1 MALNIL
7 SNNDLEYIRH
17 LQPSGWSDIKVEFE
31 FYVNSSFCYPI
42 KIEVNNKI
50 VGIGAAIEFG
60 KTGWLAH
67 IIVDPEHR
75 RKGIGYQIV
84 EVLLEY
90 LENRSIE
97 TFLLI
102 ATDMGLPIYKKAGF
116 RIVSEYTYLKKEIS
130 QHTIKISDHIVPFKK
145 ENLDIIYKIDREVS
159 GENRSW
165 LLSDY
170 LIDAYVYMENNVITG
185 YYLPRLGEGLIM
197 VKSDVA
203 GIELLKIKIT
213 THDKIVL
220 PSDNLTGIEFLLNNG
235 FIRLEV
241 KGTRMIRGK
250 NILWQPKNIFSRIGG
265 NLG

>member
-1 MALNIL
+1 MTFEIL
-7 SNNDLEYIRH
+7 SNSDLEHIRH
-17 LQPSGWSDIKVEFE
+17 LQPSGWTDIMVEFE
-31 FYVNSSFCYPI
+31 FYVNASFCHPI
-42 KIEVNNKI
+42 KIEINNKI
-50 VGIGAAIEFG
+50 IGIGAAIEFG
-60 KTGWLAH
+60 KTAWLAH

-102 ATDMGLPIYKKAGF
+102 ATDMGLPIYEKAGF
-116 RIVSEYTYLKKEIS
+116 RIVCEYTYLKKEIF
-130 QHTIKISDHIVPFKK
+130 QHTRKISDHIVHFSE
-145 ENLDIIYKIDREVS
+145 ENLDIIYKLDREVS

-170 LIDAYVYMENNVITG
+170 LTDSYVYMENNVIIG
-185 YYLPRLGEGLIM
+185 YYLPKLREGLIIA
-197 VKSDVA
+197 KSNIA

-235 FIRLEV
+235 FGRLEV

-250 NILWQPKNIFSRIGG
+250 NIDWQPEKIFSRIGG